1 LNIIDLPLTRFRSR
15 WKMSH
20 IIKIIII
27 FILFSKLATTV
38 EANVVQG
45 NSTLTLPF
53 PVKTIKQ
60 ESKIL
65 PKIALVTNVTDEP
78 SLQSGDNNKIPGN
91 SLALSLRDVVMRT
104 LVSNLAI
111 EVEGFNSKVKAE
123 NVIDGESKF
132 DATFEINLSEEE
144 EVRQQSNA
152 FSSPVKSRNKSHN
165 WDFSLTQKLVTGADY
180 KLSFTNDRNR
190 TNSVTAGLNPSYFT
204 EMVFS
209 LTQPLLKNFGI
220 DLTKRNIYIANNEV
234 NISDYVFEDKV
245 IDIISDV
252 ENVYWDLVFS
262 IEDLAVKK
270 KSLERARNLE
280 RQVKAQVEVGT
291 MAEIETLQAQSEV
304 ASRDESLLVAQ
315 DLIQDNEDI
324 LKNIL
329 NIDYGSEE
337 GLKAIYPS
345 DRPEMVADEINL
357 YQAIKDTLL
366 NRPDYLGKKKEL
378 ENKNILV
385 KFRENQLYPTVDL
398 FGTMGLNGLSG
409 DAITVNSGTFQG
421 RSKYGGDYG
430 TALSDSLTGKF
441 YNWEVGLKLSYP
453 LGNRSAKAQLSAS
466 RLEKAQLILSI
477 KDLEKSIIVE
487 VREAVRQLKTD
498 LKRINATRIARKL
511 AEEKLKAEEKKFEVG
526 LSTSFSVLE
535 FQEDL
540 AEEQSNEIK
549 ALIDFKK
556 SKIRLRQVMATTL
569 KENDIKLKSK
579 ENT

>member
-1 LNIIDLPLTRFRSR
+1 
-15 WKMSH
+15 MSH

-280 RQVKAQVEVGT
+280 RQVKAQVAVGT

-337 GLKAIYPS
+337 GLKAIHPS
-345 DRPEMVADEINL
+345 DRPDMVVDEINL
-357 YQAIKDTLL
+357 NEAIKDTLL

-385 KFRENQLYPTVDL
+385 KYRENQLYPTVDL

>member
-1 LNIIDLPLTRFRSR
+1 
-15 WKMSH
+15 MSH

-78 SLQSGDNNKIPGN
+78 SLQSGDNNKIPAN

-280 RQVKAQVEVGT
+280 RQVKAQVAVGT

-337 GLKAIYPS
+337 GLKAIHPS
-345 DRPEMVADEINL
+345 DRPDMVVDEINL
-357 YQAIKDTLL
+357 NEAIKDTLL

>member
-1 LNIIDLPLTRFRSR
+1 
-15 WKMSH
+15 MSH

-280 RQVKAQVEVGT
+280 RQVKAQVAVGT

-409 DAITVNSGTFQG
+409 DAITVNTGTFQG

>member
-1 LNIIDLPLTRFRSR
+1 
-15 WKMSH
+15 MSH

-65 PKIALVTNVTDEP
+65 PKIALVTNVTDEL

-280 RQVKAQVEVGT
+280 RQVKAQVAVGT

-441 YNWEVGLKLSYP
+441 YNWEVGIKLSYP

>member
-1 LNIIDLPLTRFRSR
+1 
-15 WKMSH
+15 MSH

-78 SLQSGDNNKIPGN
+78 SLQSGDNNKIPAN

-180 KLSFTNDRNR
+180 KLSFTNDRNK

-280 RQVKAQVEVGT
+280 RQVKAQVAVGT

-337 GLKAIYPS
+337 GLKAIHPS
-345 DRPEMVADEINL
+345 DRPDMVVDEINL
-357 YQAIKDTLL
+357 NEAIKDTLL

>member
-1 LNIIDLPLTRFRSR
+1 
-15 WKMSH
+15 MSH

-104 LVSNLAI
+104 LVSNVAI

-280 RQVKAQVEVGT
+280 RQVKAQVAVGT

>member
-1 LNIIDLPLTRFRSR
+1 
-15 WKMSH
+15 MSH
-20 IIKIIII
+20 LVKIILI
-27 FILFSKLATTV
+27 FILFYPLATTV
-38 EANVVQG
+38 EANVAQG
-45 NSTLTLPF
+45 NFALTLPS

-60 ESKIL
+60 KSKIL
-65 PKIALVTNVTDEP
+65 PKIALATNALDEP

-104 LVSNLAI
+104 LASNVAI

-123 NVIDGESKF
+123 NVIDGESEF

-144 EVRQQSNA
+144 ETRQQSNA
-152 FSSPVKSRNKSHN
+152 FSSPVKSRNKNHN
-165 WDFSLTQKLVTGADY
+165 WDLSLTQKLVTGADY
-180 KLSFTNDRNR
+180 ELSFTNDRNK
-190 TNSVTAGLNPSYFT
+190 TNSVTAGLNPSYFS

-220 DLTKRNIYIANNEV
+220 DLNKRNIYIANNEV

-252 ENVYWDLVFS
+252 ENVYWDLVFT

-270 KSLERARNLE
+270 KSLERARDLE
-280 RQVKAQVEVGT
+280 RQVKAQVAVGT

-337 GLKAIYPS
+337 GLKAIHPS
-345 DRPEMVADEINL
+345 DRPEIVIDEINL
-357 YQAIKDTLL
+357 NEAIKDTLL

-409 DAITVNSGTFQG
+409 DAITVNTGTFQG
-421 RSKYGGDYG
+421 KSKYGGDYG

-441 YNWEVGLKLSYP
+441 YNWEVGINLSYP
-453 LGNRSAKAQLSAS
+453 LGNRSAKAQLAAS

-487 VREAVRQLKTD
+487 VREAIRQLKTD

-526 LSTSFSVLE
+526 LSTSFNVLE

-549 ALIDFKK
+549 ALIDYKK

>member
-1 LNIIDLPLTRFRSR
+1 
-15 WKMSH
+15 MSH

-280 RQVKAQVEVGT
+280 RQVKAQVAVGT

-315 DLIQDNEDI
+315 DLIQDNEDKI
-324 LKNIL
+324 KNIL

-337 GLKAIYPS
+337 GLKAIHPS

-357 YQAIKDTLL
+357 NQAIKDTLL

>member
-1 LNIIDLPLTRFRSR
+1 
-15 WKMSH
+15 MSH

-280 RQVKAQVEVGT
+280 RQVKAQVAVGT

-357 YQAIKDTLL
+357 YQAIKDTLP

>member
-1 LNIIDLPLTRFRSR
+1 
-15 WKMSH
+15 MSH

-60 ESKIL
+60 KSKML
-65 PKIALVTNVTDEP
+65 PKIALVTNVTDGP

-91 SLALSLRDVVMRT
+91 SLPLSLRDVVMRT
-104 LVSNLAI
+104 LVSNVAI

-180 KLSFTNDRNR
+180 KLSFTNDRNK

-234 NISDYVFEDKV
+234 NISDYVFKDKV

-280 RQVKAQVEVGT
+280 RQVKAQVAVGT

-337 GLKAIYPS
+337 GLKAIHPS
-345 DRPEMVADEINL
+345 DRPDMVVDEINL
-357 YQAIKDTLL
+357 NEAIKDTLL

-540 AEEQSNEIK
+540 AEQQSNEIK

>member
-1 LNIIDLPLTRFRSR
+1 
-15 WKMSH
+15 MSH

-65 PKIALVTNVTDEP
+65 PKIALVTNVTDEL

-280 RQVKAQVEVGT
+280 RQVKAQVAVGT

-409 DAITVNSGTFQG
+409 DAITVNSGTFKG

-430 TALSDSLTGKF
+430 AALSDSLTGKF
-441 YNWEVGLKLSYP
+441 YNWEVGIKLSYP

>member
-1 LNIIDLPLTRFRSR
+1 
-15 WKMSH
+15 MSH
-20 IIKIIII
+20 LVKIILI
-27 FILFSKLATTV
+27 FILFYPFATTV
-38 EANVVQG
+38 EANVAQG
-45 NSTLTLPF
+45 NFALTLPS

-60 ESKIL
+60 KSKKL
-65 PKIALVTNVTDEP
+65 PKIALATNALDEP
-78 SLQSGDNNKIPGN
+78 SLQSGDNNKFPGN

-104 LVSNLAI
+104 LASNVAI

-123 NVIDGESKF
+123 NVIDGESEF

-144 EVRQQSNA
+144 ETRQQSNA
-152 FSSPVKSRNKSHN
+152 FSSPVKSRNKNHN
-165 WDFSLTQKLVTGADY
+165 WDLSLTQKLVTGADY
-180 KLSFTNDRNR
+180 ELSFTNDRNK
-190 TNSVTAGLNPSYFT
+190 TNSVTAGLNPSYSS

-220 DLTKRNIYIANNEV
+220 DLNKRNIYIANNEV

-252 ENVYWDLVFS
+252 ENVYWDLVFT

-270 KSLERARNLE
+270 KSLERARDLE
-280 RQVKAQVEVGT
+280 RQVKAQVAVGT

-337 GLKAIYPS
+337 GLKAIHPS
-345 DRPEMVADEINL
+345 DRPEIVIDEINL
-357 YQAIKDTLL
+357 NEAIKDTLL

-409 DAITVNSGTFQG
+409 DAITVNTGTFQG
-421 RSKYGGDYG
+421 KSKYGGDYG

-441 YNWEVGLKLSYP
+441 YNWEVGINLSYP
-453 LGNRSAKAQLSAS
+453 LGNRSAKAQLAAS

-487 VREAVRQLKTD
+487 VREAIRQLKTD

-526 LSTSFSVLE
+526 LSTSFNVLE

-549 ALIDFKK
+549 ALIDYKK

>member
-1 LNIIDLPLTRFRSR
+1 
-15 WKMSH
+15 MSH

-78 SLQSGDNNKIPGN
+78 SLQSGDNNKIPAN

-180 KLSFTNDRNR
+180 KLSFTNDRNK

-234 NISDYVFEDKV
+234 NISDYVFKDKV

-280 RQVKAQVEVGT
+280 RQVKAQVAVGT

-337 GLKAIYPS
+337 GLKAIHPS

-357 YQAIKDTLL
+357 NQAIKDTLL

>member
-1 LNIIDLPLTRFRSR
+1 
-15 WKMSH
+15 MSH
-20 IIKIIII
+20 LVKIILI
-27 FILFSKLATTV
+27 FILFYPFATTV
-38 EANVVQG
+38 EANVAQG
-45 NSTLTLPF
+45 NFALTLPS

-60 ESKIL
+60 KSKKL
-65 PKIALVTNVTDEP
+65 PKIALATNALDEP
-78 SLQSGDNNKIPGN
+78 SLQSGDNNKFPGN

-104 LVSNLAI
+104 LASNVAI

-123 NVIDGESKF
+123 NVIDGESEF

-144 EVRQQSNA
+144 ETRQQSNA
-152 FSSPVKSRNKSHN
+152 FSSPVKSRNKNHN
-165 WDFSLTQKLVTGADY
+165 WDLSLTQKLVTGADY
-180 KLSFTNDRNR
+180 ELSFTNDRNK
-190 TNSVTAGLNPSYFT
+190 TNSVTAGLNPSYFS

-220 DLTKRNIYIANNEV
+220 DLNKRNIYIANNEV

-270 KSLERARNLE
+270 KSLERARNFE
-280 RQVKAQVEVGT
+280 RQVKAQVAVGT

-337 GLKAIYPS
+337 GLKAIHPS
-345 DRPEMVADEINL
+345 DRPEIVIDEINL
-357 YQAIKDTLL
+357 NEAIKGTLL

-409 DAITVNSGTFQG
+409 DAITVNTGTFQG
-421 RSKYGGDYG
+421 KSKYGGDYG

-441 YNWEVGLKLSYP
+441 YNWEVGINLSYP
-453 LGNRSAKAQLSAS
+453 LGNRSAKAQLAAS

-487 VREAVRQLKTD
+487 VREAIRQLKTD

-526 LSTSFSVLE
+526 LSTSFNVLE

-549 ALIDFKK
+549 ALIDYKK

>member
-1 LNIIDLPLTRFRSR
+1 
-15 WKMSH
+15 MSH

-78 SLQSGDNNKIPGN
+78 SLQLGDNNKIPGN

-132 DATFEINLSEEE
+132 DATFEIILSEEE

-204 EMVFS
+204 EMAFS

-280 RQVKAQVEVGT
+280 RQVKAQVAVGT

-540 AEEQSNEIK
+540 AEQQSNEIK

>member
-1 LNIIDLPLTRFRSR
+1 
-15 WKMSH
+15 
-20 IIKIIII
+20 
-27 FILFSKLATTV
+27 
-38 EANVVQG
+38 
-45 NSTLTLPF
+45 
-53 PVKTIKQ
+53 
-60 ESKIL
+60 
-65 PKIALVTNVTDEP
+65 
-78 SLQSGDNNKIPGN
+78 
-91 SLALSLRDVVMRT
+91 MRT
-104 LVSNLAI
+104 LASNVAI

-123 NVIDGESKF
+123 NVIDGESEF

-144 EVRQQSNA
+144 ETRQQSNA
-152 FSSPVKSRNKSHN
+152 FSSPVKSRNKNHN
-165 WDFSLTQKLVTGADY
+165 WDLSLTQKLVTGADY
-180 KLSFTNDRNR
+180 ELSFTNDRNK
-190 TNSVTAGLNPSYFT
+190 TNSVTAGLNPSYFS

-220 DLTKRNIYIANNEV
+220 DLNKRNIYIANNEV

-252 ENVYWDLVFS
+252 ENVYWDLVFT

-270 KSLERARNLE
+270 KSLERARDLE
-280 RQVKAQVEVGT
+280 RQVKAQVAVGT

-337 GLKAIYPS
+337 GLKAIHPS
-345 DRPEMVADEINL
+345 DRPEIVIDEINL
-357 YQAIKDTLL
+357 NEAIKGTLL

-409 DAITVNSGTFQG
+409 DAITVNTGTFQG
-421 RSKYGGDYG
+421 KSKYGGDYG

-441 YNWEVGLKLSYP
+441 YNWEVGINLSYP
-453 LGNRSAKAQLSAS
+453 LGNRSAKAQLAAS

-487 VREAVRQLKTD
+487 VREAIRQLKTD

-526 LSTSFSVLE
+526 LSTSFNVLE

-549 ALIDFKK
+549 ALIDYKK

>member
-1 LNIIDLPLTRFRSR
+1 
-15 WKMSH
+15 MSH

-91 SLALSLRDVVMRT
+91 SLSLSLSDVVMRT

-280 RQVKAQVEVGT
+280 RQVKAQVAVGT

-385 KFRENQLYPTVDL
+385 KYRENQLYPTVDL

-409 DAITVNSGTFQG
+409 DAITVNTGTFQG

-430 TALSDSLTGKF
+430 SALSDSLTGKF
-441 YNWEVGLKLSYP
+441 YNWEVGIKLSYP

>member
-1 LNIIDLPLTRFRSR
+1 
-15 WKMSH
+15 MSH

-65 PKIALVTNVTDEP
+65 PKIALVINVTDEP
-78 SLQSGDNNKIPGN
+78 SLQSGDNNKIPAN

-280 RQVKAQVEVGT
+280 RQVKAQVAVGT

>member
-1 LNIIDLPLTRFRSR
+1 
-15 WKMSH
+15 MSH

-91 SLALSLRDVVMRT
+91 SLSLSLSDVVMRT

-180 KLSFTNDRNR
+180 KLSFTNDRNK

-280 RQVKAQVEVGT
+280 RQVKAQVAVGT

>member
-1 LNIIDLPLTRFRSR
+1 
-15 WKMSH
+15 
-20 IIKIIII
+20 
-27 FILFSKLATTV
+27 
-38 EANVVQG
+38 
-45 NSTLTLPF
+45 
-53 PVKTIKQ
+53 
-60 ESKIL
+60 
-65 PKIALVTNVTDEP
+65 
-78 SLQSGDNNKIPGN
+78 
-91 SLALSLRDVVMRT
+91 MRT
-104 LVSNLAI
+104 LVSNVAI

-280 RQVKAQVEVGT
+280 RQVKAQVAVGT

>member
-1 LNIIDLPLTRFRSR
+1 
-15 WKMSH
+15 MSH

>member
-1 LNIIDLPLTRFRSR
+1 
-15 WKMSH
+15 MSH
-20 IIKIIII
+20 LVKIILI
-27 FILFSKLATTV
+27 FILFYPFATTV
-38 EANVVQG
+38 EANVAQG
-45 NSTLTLPF
+45 NFALTLPS

-60 ESKIL
+60 KSKKL
-65 PKIALVTNVTDEP
+65 PKIALATNALDEP

-104 LVSNLAI
+104 LASNVAI

-123 NVIDGESKF
+123 NVIDGESEF

-144 EVRQQSNA
+144 ETRQQSNA
-152 FSSPVKSRNKSHN
+152 FSSPVKSRNKNHN
-165 WDFSLTQKLVTGADY
+165 WDLSLTQKLVTGADY
-180 KLSFTNDRNR
+180 ELSFTNDRNK
-190 TNSVTAGLNPSYFT
+190 TNSVTAGLNPSYFS

-220 DLTKRNIYIANNEV
+220 DLNKRNIYIANNEV

-252 ENVYWDLVFS
+252 ENVYWDLVFT

-270 KSLERARNLE
+270 KSLERARDLE
-280 RQVKAQVEVGT
+280 RQVKAQVAVGT

-337 GLKAIYPS
+337 GLKAIHPS
-345 DRPEMVADEINL
+345 DRPEIVIDEINL
-357 YQAIKDTLL
+357 NEAIKGTLL

-409 DAITVNSGTFQG
+409 DAITVNTGTFQG
-421 RSKYGGDYG
+421 KSKYGGDYG

-441 YNWEVGLKLSYP
+441 YNWEVGINLSYP
-453 LGNRSAKAQLSAS
+453 LGNRSAKAQLAAS

-487 VREAVRQLKTD
+487 VREAIRQLKTD

-526 LSTSFSVLE
+526 LSTSFNVLE

-549 ALIDFKK
+549 ALIDYKK

>member
-1 LNIIDLPLTRFRSR
+1 
-15 WKMSH
+15 MSH

-280 RQVKAQVEVGT
+280 RQVKAQVAVGT

-441 YNWEVGLKLSYP
+441 YNWEVGIKLSYP